1 MKNKNLN
8 LYDYYENDLTAL
20 NNKEYTD
27 MAVFEDKKYV
37 VIATGNELWYCQ
49 YVAGVTST
57 PKLLHTF
64 DKKVVALSSNDICL
78 YSKYGEYN
86 GQLGVALEDGSFF
99 IYGIV
104 EKDKAESGLVDN
116 AEIEQLYPNEVSEK
130 EGDNK
135 FGKIVDVLYKIGNAE
150 QIVQY
155 DL

>member
-1 MKNKNLN
+1 M
-8 LYDYYENDLTAL
+8 
-20 NNKEYTD
+20 
-27 MAVFEDKKYV
+27 
-37 VIATGNELWYCQ
+37 
-49 YVAGVTST
+49 
-57 PKLLHTF
+57 
-64 DKKVVALSSNDICL
+64 
-78 YSKYGEYN
+78 
-86 GQLGVALEDGSFF
+86 GVALEDGSFF